1 MKLYVGV
8 RTELDRRVLVTS
20 TQREFTDYRLSV
32 ERRAEAADGPWGSG
46 GAARLAQAILVDH
59 LAVGAC
65 DARLAQAILVDHL
78 AVGACDTRLARR
90 FAERL
95 VATLP
100 ANFWVLSEREVAAA
114 VARLNAEAL

>member
-20 TQREFTDYRLSV
+20 TQRGFADYRLSV
-32 ERRAEAADGPWGSG
+32 ERKADAADSSWSSG
-46 GAARLAQAILVDH
+46 DAAKLAHAILVDH
-59 LAVGAC
+59 LAVAE
-65 DARLAQAILVDHL
+65 
-78 AVGACDTRLARR
+78 CDTRLSRR

-100 ANFWVLSEREVAAA
+100 ANFWVLSEREVAMA
-114 VARLNAEAL
+114 VARLTAEAV

>member
-20 TQREFTDYRLSV
+20 TQREFTDYRLSI
-32 ERRAEAADGPWGSG
+32 ERRADAADSPWGSG

-59 LAVGAC
+59 LAV
-65 DARLAQAILVDHL
+65 
-78 AVGACDTRLARR
+78 AVCDTRLSRR

-114 VARLNAEAL
+114 VARLNAEAI

>member
-32 ERRAEAADGPWGSG
+32 ERRADAADSPWGSG

-59 LAVGAC
+59 LAVAE
-65 DARLAQAILVDHL
+65 
-78 AVGACDTRLARR
+78 CDTRLSRR

>member
-20 TQREFTDYRLSV
+20 TPREFTDYRLSV
-32 ERRAEAADGPWGSG
+32 ERKADAAESPWGSG
-46 GAARLAQAILVDH
+46 GASRLAQAILVDH
-59 LAVGAC
+59 LAV
-65 DARLAQAILVDHL
+65 
-78 AVGACDTRLARR
+78 AVCDTRLSRR

-114 VARLNAEAL
+114 VARLNAEAI